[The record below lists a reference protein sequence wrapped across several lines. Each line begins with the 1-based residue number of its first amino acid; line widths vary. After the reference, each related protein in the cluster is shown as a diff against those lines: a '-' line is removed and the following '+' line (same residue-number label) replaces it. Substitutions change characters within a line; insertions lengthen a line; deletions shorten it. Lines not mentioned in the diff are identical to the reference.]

1 MGFYRQRTKCQF
13 LRGPTYGPA
22 YGPTYGPAND
32 DAATSLAQHT
42 SHILQPANNDDAR
55 PPSLPCRHRR
65 HFNSTTMPG
74 ILQNHRAATAPAA
87 LPRRRRR
94 ISRPHSIAAPPSPNS
109 HSAGHPTAHLAG
121 RIHPVTQLAT
131 STQSRHLVISRA
143 GAQNPR
149 GLRLLSPA
157 ARLRVGDGFQSQ
169 PMSGR
174 QWGSQLP

>member
-13 LRGPTYGPA
+13 LCAPAYGPA
-22 YGPTYGPAND
+22 YDPASGPAND

-109 HSAGHPTAHLAG
+109 HSAGQTQPA
-121 RIHPVTQLAT
+121 HPVTQLAQ
-131 STQSRHLVISRA
+131 STQSRHLVTTFSHQQRWCA
-143 GAQNPR
+143 KPARPAPAQPSGAAQ
-149 GLRLLSPA
+149 
-157 ARLRVGDGFQSQ
+157 
-169 PMSGR
+169 GR
-174 QWGSQLP
+174 